1 MVSTH
6 LWGCPPQRS
15 ICNQT
20 THDVSLWISNH
31 QNMNIFAKKKYSI
44 FLRPKEQ
51 FGLPKK
57 CLPQFDCFPF
67 FFLFWERLLL
77 LSVSFITLLI
87 NLHVIFN
94 DKSLI
99 YECSWDISATSP
111 AFKLATTYETCGLW
125 ILNSS
130 LLMIHLSLLSLTSD
144 FIFSII
150 FTKDFKIHFALW
162 LVCEISPYV
171 IDGGLWGEGHQ
182 NVSPVVIDKIVK
194 PETFGAIIKCYKQ
207 YFKIKLSSN
216 VINSTLR

>member
-1 MVSTH
+1 
-6 LWGCPPQRS
+6 
-15 ICNQT
+15 
-20 THDVSLWISNH
+20 
-31 QNMNIFAKKKYSI
+31 MNIQPSKYEYLFAKKKIFYLFKTKGAIWPSQKIPSSVWLFSI
-44 FLRPKEQ
+44 
-51 FGLPKK
+51 
-57 CLPQFDCFPF
+57 

-77 LSVSFITLLI
+77 LSMSFITILI
-87 NLHVIFN
+87 NLPVTFN

-130 LLMIHLSLLSLTSD
+130 LLMIHISLLSLTSA
-144 FIFSII
+144 FSFSII
-150 FTKDFKIHFALW
+150 FTNDFKIHFALW

-182 NVSPVVIDKIVK
+182 NVSSVVIDKIVK

-216 VINSTLR
+216 VINST